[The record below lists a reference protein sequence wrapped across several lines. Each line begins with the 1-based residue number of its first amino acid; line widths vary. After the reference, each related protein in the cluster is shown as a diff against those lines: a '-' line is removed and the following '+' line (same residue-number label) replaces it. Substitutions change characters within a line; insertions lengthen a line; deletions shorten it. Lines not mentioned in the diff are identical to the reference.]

1 MPMNKAAGAADSQC
15 VLFNNAETNNS
26 VGALVAAAAEE
37 EEEEEDNEEEGWGRY
52 DTPDKRISC
61 WSVCQTGGI

>member
-1 MPMNKAAGAADSQC
+1 MPKNKAAGAAPSQC

-26 VGALVAAAAEE
+26 VGVLVAAEV
-37 EEEEEDNEEEGWGRY
+37 EEEEEDNEEEGRGRD

-61 WSVCQTGGI
+61 RSVCQTGGI

>member
-1 MPMNKAAGAADSQC
+1 MPMNKAASAAGSQC

-26 VGALVAAAAEE
+26 VGTLTAAAA
-37 EEEEEDNEEEGWGRY
+37 EEEDNEEEGRGRY

-61 WSVCQTGGI
+61 RSVCQTGGI